1 MLDATLESALI
12 IVLPLI
18 WLLPLLL
25 LLEIGVSNEE
35 FGVTN
40 EQSSALKLVLFKV
53 ECKEKREC

>member
-40 EQSSALKLVLFKV
+40 EQSSELKSVLFKV

>member
-40 EQSSALKLVLFKV
+40 EQSSELKSVLFKV
-53 ECKEKREC
+53 EC